1 MNSGQG
7 LLIGMAVAAIVVIP
21 ADMLYTSR
29 FVPRFKEIEKQR
41 IVTSNQ
47 LATAKIVSE
56 NLNHVRDL
64 VFGNMEFTGQKDSI
78 PQETQLFDFLTAC
91 VNDLKM
97 RVVAVKLNRP
107 VTQGRVTTTGYDI
120 DLQGDFFSFGELCSK
135 FENSR
140 RVMAITSFSV
150 RQADRTEPTAEASSA
165 PGKRGKAAAPAP
177 VSTGRWP
184 IAISLHLD
192 TYRVRKG

>member
-7 LLIGMAVAAIVVIP
+7 LLTAMAIAAILVIP
-21 ADMLYTSR
+21 ADLLYTSR

-64 VFGNMEFTGQKDSI
+64 VFGNMEFAGQKDSI
-78 PQETQLFDFLTAC
+78 PQEAQLFDFLTSC

-97 RVVAVKLNRP
+97 RVVAVKPDRP

-140 RVMAITSFSV
+140 RVMAITSFTV
-150 RQADRTEPTAEASSA
+150 HQADKSEAAETPSA
-165 PGKRGKAAAPAP
+165 PGKRGKAASPAP

-184 IAISLHLD
+184 IAIRLHLD
-192 TYRVRKG
+192 TYRVKKG